1 MKIYMKECSKTTAI
15 ESMPLFLSPRKLAI
29 SSVSSISCS
38 TIICKVDLK
47 NKFQDFY
54 PSFSFLLHSN
64 FLRNL
69 SSKYFFFKFSL
80 DLQTK
85 YYHISHVWNFKNHVY
100 DNRLPWKHENVGKYF
115 ERLVISRLDFN
126 VSKKTTEEAEGNLEC
141 IKLDLKLKSKNPF
154 FWF

>member
-1 MKIYMKECSKTTAI
+1 MKECSKTTAI

-85 YYHISHVWNFKNHVY
+85 YYHISLMFEISKIMFMIIGCHESMKMQVNILNDLLFPDLISTFRRKPQKRPKVIWN
-100 DNRLPWKHENVGKYF
+100 
-115 ERLVISRLDFN
+115 
-126 VSKKTTEEAEGNLEC
+126 A
-141 IKLDLKLKSKNPF
+141 
-154 FWF
+154 